1 MSSVTSFMSE
11 DHDRLD
17 EIFKKF
23 HGTVEKDITKAKELF
38 SEFAKGLKTHIAWEE
53 DILFPI
59 FEDKTGMRF
68 GGPTAVMRMEHEQI
82 KNFLN
87 GIEAKLE
94 QENANVAEEEKNLLI
109 VLTAHNDKEESIVYP
124 EIDALITKEECIE
137 ALSKL
142 K

>member
-1 MSSVTSFMSE
+1 MSE

-23 HGTVEKDITKAKELF
+23 HGMVEEDITKAKALF

-59 FEDKTGMRF
+59 FENKTGMSF

-82 KNFLN
+82 KNFLS

-94 QENANVAEEEKNLLI
+94 QENSNVAEEEKNLLI

-137 ALSKL
+137 ALKKL